1 MRKVAMVA
9 LASMFLVAPTVVM
22 AETPNTNNQPA
33 GQQQYNDN
41 YHCGYGYGMHD
52 GRDTVTVCMMDV
64 ITEVI
69 VDNVAI

>member
-22 AETPNTNNQPA
+22 AETSNTNNQPA

-41 YHCGYGYGMHD
+41 YIV
-52 GRDTVTVCMMDV
+52 DTVTVCMMDV

>member
-22 AETPNTNNQPA
+22 AETSNTNNQPA
-33 GQQQYNDN
+33 GQNSI
-41 YHCGYGYGMHD
+41 MIITVV
-52 GRDTVTVCMMDV
+52 DTVTVCMMDV

-69 VDNVAI
+69 VGNVAI

>member
-22 AETPNTNNQPA
+22 AETSNTNNQPA

-41 YHCGYGYGMHD
+41 YHCGYGYGMQ
-52 GRDTVTVCMMDV
+52 MDV

>member
-22 AETPNTNNQPA
+22 AETSNTNNQPA

-52 GRDTVTVCMMDV
+52 GRD
-64 ITEVI
+64 
-69 VDNVAI
+69 N

>member
-22 AETPNTNNQPA
+22 AETSNTNNQPVL
-33 GQQQYNDN
+33 GNN
-41 YHCGYGYGMHD
+41 SIMIITIV
-52 GRDTVTVCMMDV
+52 DTVTVCMMDV

-69 VDNVAI
+69 VGNVAI

>member
-22 AETPNTNNQPA
+22 AETSNTNNQPA

-41 YHCGYGYGMHD
+41 S
-52 GRDTVTVCMMDV
+52 VTVCMMDV

>member
-1 MRKVAMVA
+1 MRSGTMRKVAMVA

-22 AETPNTNNQPA
+22 AETSNTNNQPA

-41 YHCGYGYGMHD
+41 YIV
-52 GRDTVTVCMMDV
+52 DTVTVCMMDV

>member
-22 AETPNTNNQPA
+22 AETSNTNNQPA

-52 GRDTVTVCMMDV
+52 GRDNRGHRGQRGQTWPYDG
-64 ITEVI
+64 
-69 VDNVAI
+69 

>member
-22 AETPNTNNQPA
+22 AETSNTNNQPA
-33 GQQQYNDN
+33 GRNN
-41 YHCGYGYGMHD
+41 SIMIITIV
-52 GRDTVTVCMMDV
+52 DTVTVCMMDV

>member
-22 AETPNTNNQPA
+22 AETSRLKHQIQIISLLGNNSI
-33 GQQQYNDN
+33 
-41 YHCGYGYGMHD
+41 MIITIV
-52 GRDTVTVCMMDV
+52 DTVTVCMMDV